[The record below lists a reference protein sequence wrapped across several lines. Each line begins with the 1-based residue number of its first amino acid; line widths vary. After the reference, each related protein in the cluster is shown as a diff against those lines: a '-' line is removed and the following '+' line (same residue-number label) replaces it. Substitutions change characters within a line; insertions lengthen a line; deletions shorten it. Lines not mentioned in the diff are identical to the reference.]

1 MISTLIST
9 SSKDFRER
17 FLPLGIGVLFLFY
30 AVGFWGL
37 GFSAHEPWFQALVP
51 FNLLL
56 TNTILFLFHRGWTR
70 SFFLFAFTAW
80 AAGFL
85 FEWIGVHTGLL
96 FGEYSYGAALG
107 FKVDHIPLLI
117 GLNWLMLV
125 YSSGHLVQR
134 WISHWLVRAFLGA
147 LLMVSLDVLIEPVAV
162 RFDFWSW
169 HQNQIPFSNFLGW
182 FGVALL
188 LQVYF
193 HKADFRKDNPMAPW
207 VFVVQVLFFLGLW
220 LVI

>member
-1 MISTLIST
+1 MISTLAK
-9 SSKDFRER
+9 SSSNYFRER
-17 FLPLGIGVLFLFY
+17 YLALGIGVLLLFY

-37 GFSAHEPWFQALVP
+37 GFSAYEPWFIALVP

-56 TNTILFLFHRGWTR
+56 TNTILFLFHRDWSW
-70 SFFLFAFTAW
+70 SFFLFALTAW
-80 AAGFL
+80 TAGFL

-96 FGEYSYGAALG
+96 FGEYSYGTALG
-107 FKVDHIPLLI
+107 FKVDEIPLLI

-134 WISHWLVRAFLGA
+134 WASHWFMRALLGA
-147 LLMVSLDVLIEPVAV
+147 ILMVSLDVLIEPVAV

-169 HQNQIPFSNFLGW
+169 HQNEIPFSNFIGW
-182 FGVALL
+182 FLVALL
-188 LQVYF
+188 LQIHF
-193 HKADFRKDNPMAPW
+193 HRSFFKKDNPIAPW
-207 VFVVQVLFFLGLW
+207 VLLVQVLFFLGLY